1 MDQLIEDLTVVL
13 IHLTASGNESWRGY
27 DTDVLRKLK
36 KENLIGLSNSWQTV
50 YIGENFK
57 NKAIE
62 IINKY
67 QLVPE
72 GKE

>member
-13 IHLTASGNESWRGY
+13 IHLTANGHQSWRGY

-36 KENLIGLSNSWQTV
+36 KENLIDLSNSWQTI
-50 YIGENFK
+50 YIGEDFK

-62 IINKY
+62 IMSKY
-67 QLVPE
+67 HLASEEKV
-72 GKE
+72 